1 MPQITYHRTWCKRCE
16 NFTLHRWISIDSSKA
31 LCCKLCNTE
40 ENGYFIKDIPE
51 EKIIEQRKRY
61 KGMKTSNFKK
71 VIGMVDEMKN
81 QHSHFMSEPG
91 ESFNIIECDAG
102 QKRIDGLR
110 TQKYYEKKKELQE
123 KKDDYYQ
130 NYVHLQRNE
139 KCSCGSGKKYKS
151 CHLIEFQKLGI
162 SKN

>member
-61 KGMKTSNFKK
+61 KESKFSQLEKITQIYLNPNSSLLNDMMK
-71 VIGMVDEMKN
+71 
-81 QHSHFMSEPG
+81 EPG

-102 QKRIDGLR
+102 QKRIDELS

-139 KCSCGSGKKYKS
+139 KCSCWS
-151 CHLIEFQKLGI
+151 
-162 SKN
+162 